1 MSNFFA
7 GPFIT
12 AGLNQQGRAESSDKL
27 YCIRVYV
34 ILNLFLLLS
43 TILSLFLPTIII
55 KSNVKTLEGKE
66 RLLNV
71 KLGELQ
77 FYGLL
82 INTVDGSDHT

>member
-7 GPFIT
+7 GPLIT
-12 AGLNQQGRAESSDKL
+12 AGLNQQGRAESSGKL

-55 KSNVKTLEGKE
+55 KSNVKTLKGKE

-71 KLGELQ
+71 KWAG
-77 FYGLL
+77 Y
-82 INTVDGSDHT
+82 NSRDY